1 MSDEQSTATEQ
12 SISGHGDSYTQRYA
26 TAMIPVFGTP
36 QRVLVRGTG
45 VHVWDD
51 HGKRYLDLLGGIAVN
66 TLGHGHPAILS
77 ALSKQ
82 AEDLVHVSNFFAT
95 APQIELA
102 EKLLRL
108 AHAPEGSGVF
118 FANSG
123 TEANEAAFKI
133 ARRHG
138 GAGRPRILALTDSF
152 HGRTMGALA
161 LTSKEAY
168 RAPFE
173 PLPGGVEFVP
183 ANDEAALA
191 AALAPGD
198 VAAVFAE
205 PIQGEA
211 GVRPL
216 DPAYL
221 QALRRLTREHGTLL
235 ILDEVQSGI
244 ARSGHW
250 FAHQGTD
257 GVVPDV
263 MTLAKG
269 LGGGFPIGALIAF
282 GPEVRGLLSA
292 GQHGTTFG
300 GNPLGA
306 AVALAVL
313 GTITEDGLI
322 DHVRDVGDQFARAVA
337 ALADDRITEV
347 RGAGL
352 LRGIGLREAVAPQ
365 LAAAAL
371 EAGFIVNAP
380 NPSTIRIAPPLIIT
394 TDELGGFTAALPG
407 LLDTATAPLA
417 EPSTTADPAATDPAT
432 TTEPPAASAT
442 RGA

>member
-1 MSDEQSTATEQ
+1 MSEHH
-12 SISGHGDSYTQRYA
+12 HGTPGSPSYGDRYAQRYA
-26 TAMIPVFGTP
+26 DAMIPVFGTP
-36 QRVLVRGTG
+36 QRVLVRGQG

-51 HGKRYLDLLGGIAVN
+51 HGKQYLDLLGGIAVN
-66 TLGHGHPAILS
+66 TLGHGHPAILT
-77 ALSKQ
+77 ALTKQ

-102 EKLLRL
+102 ETLLRL
-108 AHAPEGSGVF
+108 AGAPEGSGVF

-138 GAGRPRILALTDSF
+138 GADRPRILALTDSF

-173 PLPGGVEFVP
+173 PLPGGVEFLP
-183 ANDEAALA
+183 ANDEDALA

-221 QALRRLTREHGTLL
+221 QALRRLTRENGTLL

-250 FAHQGTD
+250 FAHQATD

-282 GPEVRGLLSA
+282 GPEARGLLSA

-322 DHVRDVGDQFARAVA
+322 DHVREVGDGFASAVA
-337 ALADDRITEV
+337 ALADPRITEV

-352 LRGIGLREAVAPQ
+352 LRGIGLSEPVAPQ
-365 LAAAAL
+365 VAAAAL

-394 TDELGGFTAALPG
+394 AEELGTFTAALPG
-407 LLDTATAPLA
+407 LLDTALATA
-417 EPSTTADPAATDPAT
+417 
-432 TTEPPAASAT
+432 TE
-442 RGA
+442 GA

>member
-1 MSDEQSTATEQ
+1 MSEKQSTVNLDAAAAGDGQ
-12 SISGHGDSYTQRYA
+12 SYAQRY
-26 TAMIPVFGTP
+26 TEAMIPVFGTP
-36 QRVLVRGTG
+36 QRVLVRGEG

-51 HGKRYLDLLGGIAVN
+51 HGTQYLDLLGGIAVN

-77 ALSKQ
+77 ALAKQ

-102 EKLLRL
+102 ETLLRL
-108 AHAPEGSGVF
+108 ARAPEGSGVF

-138 GAGRPRILALTDSF
+138 GADRPRILALTDSF

-168 RAPFE
+168 RVPFE
-173 PLPGGVEFVP
+173 PLPGGVEFLP
-183 ANDEAALA
+183 ANDEDALA

-216 DPAYL
+216 GPTYL
-221 QALRRLTREHGTLL
+221 QALRLLTREHGTLL

-250 FAHQGTD
+250 FAHQATD

-282 GPEVRGLLSA
+282 GPEVRALLSA

-313 GTITEDGLI
+313 GTITEDGLL
-322 DHVRDVGDQFARAVA
+322 DHVREVGDRFAESVS
-337 ALADDRITEV
+337 ALADPRITEV

-352 LRGIGLREAVAPQ
+352 LRGIGLSEPIAPQ
-365 LAAAAL
+365 VAAASL

-394 TDELGGFTAALPG
+394 AEELGTFTAALPG
-407 LLDTATAPLA
+407 LLDTVLANAT
-417 EPSTTADPAATDPAT
+417 E
-432 TTEPPAASAT
+432 
-442 RGA
+442 GA